1 MKGILETFNQSSSCR
16 RVKLNNGEI
25 RDIEPANLS
34 TPRLDGKWSGDV
46 ELDSF
51 IDVPLVFLDA
61 VIFTSFE
68 LYFLDVF
75 IASKSVD
82 GSASFCAHGG
92 EEGLLL
98 KHGSFVDD
106 VLVHVL
112 LAVVAHPT

>member
-1 MKGILETFNQSSSCR
+1 MVDVISFDGAEGTHFFVVATKYE
-16 RVKLNNGEI
+16 NGVFFE
-25 RDIEPANLS
+25 EAAAALA
-34 TPRLDGKWSGDV
+34 SGDV

-82 GSASFCAHGG
+82 GSASFGAHGG

-106 VLVHVL
+106 VLVPVL
-112 LAVVAHPT
+112 LAVVAHSP